1 MQGLRIQQNL
11 AYHQLTITCLK
22 TGQVLQTLQDTELGA
37 FYTWLKSYEA
47 PMDYV
52 EVPFNEAYIE
62 IVYILKPQV
71 PIVISEE
78 TVYQCLDTLIGKD
91 ALLCMEEIAA
101 TSIKE
106 DHLEENYNLKDFLL
120 NFYSVST
127 REEALEVYN
136 KWQELIPFHHIVLYQ
151 VLEIMEYY
159 LDEILNYFDFK
170 IKTESGD

>member
-1 MQGLRIQQNL
+1 MQGIRIQQNL

-22 TGQVLQTLQDTELGA
+22 TGQLLQTLKDTALGA
-37 FYTWLKSYEA
+37 FYMWLKSYEA
-47 PMDYV
+47 PIDYV

-62 IVYILKPQV
+62 IVYILKPHV
-71 PIVISEE
+71 SIVISEE
-78 TVYQCLDTLIGKD
+78 TVHQYLDTLIGKD

-101 TSIKE
+101 TSIGE
-106 DHLEENYNLKDFLL
+106 EYLEENYNLKDFLL
-120 NFYSVST
+120 SFYSAST

-136 KWQELIPFHHIVLYQ
+136 KWQELIPFHHRVLYK

-159 LDEILNYFDFK
+159 LDEILNYFDYK